1 MDEESDEVQTKVHD
15 LQQIQQQIRELVDI
29 LDSNVQ
35 LLMNRHDN
43 VEELEKLSEQL
54 KEKAGEFQVITKRM
68 KYKQVARNNKWALS
82 IGLVVLVV
90 VLILA
95 GIIVSVVYKYDN
107 WGTESETKTA
117 LD

>member
-1 MDEESDEVQTKVHD
+1 MDEETDEVQTGAHN
-15 LQQIQQQIRELVDI
+15 LQQIQRQIHELVDV

-35 LLMNRHDN
+35 LLMNRHGN

-54 KEKAGEFQVITKRM
+54 KEKAGEFQFITRRM
-68 KYKQVARNNKWALS
+68 KYKQVVRNNRWVLS

-95 GIIVSVVYKYDN
+95 GVIISVVYNDRN
-107 WGTESETKTA
+107 
-117 LD
+117 